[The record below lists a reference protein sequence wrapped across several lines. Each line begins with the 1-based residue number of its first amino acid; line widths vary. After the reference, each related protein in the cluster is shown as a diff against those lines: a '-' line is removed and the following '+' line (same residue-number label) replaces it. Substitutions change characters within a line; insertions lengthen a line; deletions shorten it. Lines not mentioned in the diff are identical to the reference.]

1 LRVSGLC
8 RPLALGSLMTQ
19 SGLQWGRRSMGEDGH
34 ALSLADRQLCDELV
48 DVLYHHIEA
57 TEACLLNVVA
67 SSPS

>member
-1 LRVSGLC
+1 MGQTV
-8 RPLALGSLMTQ
+8 
-19 SGLQWGRRSMGEDGH
+19 MGEDGH

-67 SSPS
+67 SSPT